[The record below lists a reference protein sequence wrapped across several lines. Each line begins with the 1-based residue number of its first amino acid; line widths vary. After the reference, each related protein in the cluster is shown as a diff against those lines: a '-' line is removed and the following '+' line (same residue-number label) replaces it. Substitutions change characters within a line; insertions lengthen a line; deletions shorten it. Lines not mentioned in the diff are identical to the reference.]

1 MHKKNALLSVYT
13 KEGID
18 VFARGL
24 VNLGWVIYSSG
35 GTAKFLREA
44 GIEVADTAEYIGYSM
59 KRQIAEIASKL
70 NHQLPTE
77 VLDAI
82 EIAFGKP
89 IMNHRVATLWPQI
102 HGGILCRD
110 EVASDL
116 RELEEMFAVCFDL
129 VCVDLYP
136 MQAEIARDG
145 STLESVIEKTDI
157 GGPTL
162 LRSAAKGNRIVICD
176 PADRQ
181 LVINTLTETGEVD
194 ADTRNHLA
202 AKAET
207 YVTQYCLASAMYR
220 SNDEVFGVVGKL
232 AAPCKYGENGCQSPA
247 GFFTT
252 GNDDPL
258 ALDKFALVAGDTPSY
273 NNFCDI
279 DRLLQSIT
287 HIAAT
292 FAVNRDQV
300 PHIAVAVKH
309 GNACGAA
316 IGLNPTAVLM
326 NTVMGDPEAIFGG
339 LLMTN
344 FHITEALAEI
354 ILKHGIPDGETTRK
368 LDGILAPSFS
378 PEAIELLKRKKDKCR
393 FLANPALGQLT
404 RDSLDVQPRFRYV
417 RGGFLLQPNYTFIL
431 NLKDERLVYHGEL
444 STQQEDDLLLAKPLC
459 DTGNSNT
466 VTLVRDGRLIGN
478 GTGQQHRGWASKL
491 AVDKAHYSQH
501 RTKGS
506 VGASDSFF
514 PMTDGPKILCDNGVA
529 VIFASSGSISDKLV
543 AESIASAGV
552 TFVTIADKIGRGFFG
567 H

>member
-1 MHKKNALLSVYT
+1 MFFKNALLSVYH
-13 KEGID
+13 KEGI
-18 VFARGL
+18 VEFAQAL
-24 VNLGWVIYSSG
+24 FKLGWNLFASG
-35 GTAKFLREA
+35 GTAKALRDA
-44 GIEVADTAEYIGYSM
+44 GISVTD
-59 KRQIAEIASKL
+59 
-70 NHQLPTE
+70 
-77 VLDAI
+77 
-82 EIAFGKP
+82 
-89 IMNHRVATLWPQI
+89 VATLV
-102 HGGILCRD
+102 GGGPILGHRVVTLSR
-110 EVASDL
+110 EVHAGLLATTAEADL
-116 RELEEMFAVCFDL
+116 NELTTLNIPWIDL

-136 MQAEIARDG
+136 MQEEIDRDG

-157 GGPTL
+157 GGPTM
-162 LRSAAKGNRIVICD
+162 LRAAAKGNRIVICD

-194 ADTRNHLA
+194 AGTRNHLA

-220 SNDEVFGVVGKL
+220 SNDEVFGMVGKL
-232 AAPCKYGENGCQSPA
+232 AAPCKYGENGYQSPA

-252 GNDDPL
+252 RNNDPL

-292 FAVNRDQV
+292 FAVNRGQV

-316 IGLNPTAVLM
+316 IGFNPTAVLM

-344 FHITEALAEI
+344 FPITGHLAAI
-354 ILKHGIPDGETTRK
+354 ILKHGVLDGETTRK

-404 RDSLDVQPRFRYV
+404 RDSLDIQPRFRYV

-431 NLKDERLVYHGEL
+431 DLKDERLVYHGEL

-466 VTLVRDGRLIGN
+466 VTLVREGRLIGN
-478 GTGQQHRGWASKL
+478 GTGQQHRGWASRL
-491 AVDKAHYSQH
+491 AVDKAHYSKH
-501 RTKGS
+501 TPKGS

-514 PMTDGPKILCDNGVA
+514 PKADGPTILCDNGVA
-529 VIFASSGSISDKLV
+529 VMFATSGSIADK
-543 AESIASAGV
+543 EIAGVFAGADV
-552 TFVTIADKIGRGFFG
+552 TFVTISDKIGRGFCA